1 MQVTIDLPDLLQPQ
15 LLAQAEHL
23 QISIETFIIQAIH
36 QQLTQTSSTADA
48 LPPPS
53 ISPTAQEL
61 LSIIGSLNLG
71 TTDLSENHDR
81 YIGEALYQELR
92 NVQ

>member
-1 MQVTIDLPDLLQPQ
+1 MQVTIDLPDTLQPQ
-15 LLAQAEHL
+15 LLEQTEHL
-23 QISIETFIIQAIH
+23 QISIETFILQAIH
-36 QQLTQTSSTADA
+36 QQLKQTSESV
-48 LPPPS
+48 PS
-53 ISPTAQEL
+53 VAISSAAEEL
-61 LSIIGSLNLG
+61 LSIIGSLNLS

>member
-1 MQVTIDLPDLLQPQ
+1 MQITIDLPDLLQPQ

-23 QISIETFIIQAIH
+23 QISIETFILQAIH

-48 LPPPS
+48 LLPP
-53 ISPTAQEL
+53 ISPSAQEL

>member
-23 QISIETFIIQAIH
+23 QISIETFILQAIH
-36 QQLTQTSSTADA
+36 QQLKQPTQSLSSE
-48 LPPPS
+48 P
-53 ISPTAQEL
+53 ISPVAEEL

>member
-1 MQVTIDLPDLLQPQ
+1 MQVTIDLPDLLQSQ

-23 QISIETFIIQAIH
+23 QISIETFILQAIH
-36 QQLTQTSSTADA
+36 QQLTQISFTADA
-48 LPPPS
+48 LLPP
-53 ISPTAQEL
+53 ISPSAQEL

>member
-1 MQVTIDLPDLLQPQ
+1 MQVTIDLPDILQPQ

-23 QISIETFIIQAIH
+23 QISIEAFILQAIR
-36 QQLTQTSSTADA
+36 QQLTQTSPTADA
-48 LPPPS
+48 LPPL
-53 ISPTAQEL
+53 SPTAQEL

>member
-1 MQVTIDLPDLLQPQ
+1 MQVTIDLPDILQPQ

-23 QISIETFIIQAIH
+23 QISIETFILQAIH
-36 QQLTQTSSTADA
+36 QQLTQTAE
-48 LPPPS
+48 PVPS
-53 ISPTAQEL
+53 VPITISPIAEEL

-71 TTDLSENHDR
+71 TTDLSEHHDR